1 MNKKILLLIALVF
14 ISAGALIFYGLYQSS
29 KNKELTASIAL
40 EVVPDGAKS
49 TINGRGVREGTTKL
63 KPGVAEII
71 ISKKGF
77 ETIKQT
83 VVLKDGEYRYF
94 GFVLVSN
101 SASTADWYD
110 KHPED
115 AKRAENL
122 SSQNYDKV
130 SAEDAQETPFIME
143 LPFVSSDE
151 RFRIDYGQGEAGD
164 NRIIIYI
171 SANTQE
177 ARNEALLWI
186 KSLGYDPSKMNIVYR
201 PKN

>member
-1 MNKKILLLIALVF
+1 MNKKILLLIVLVL
-14 ISAGALIFYGLYQSS
+14 IAVGALIFYGLYQSS
-29 KNKELTASIAL
+29 KNKELTASITI
-40 EVVPDGAKS
+40 EVVPNGAKS

-83 VVLKDGEYRYF
+83 VVLKDGEPRYF
-94 GFVLVSN
+94 GFALVSN

-115 AKRAENL
+115 AKKAEGI
-122 SSQNYDKV
+122 SSRNYDES
-130 SAEDAQETPFIME
+130 SAKDAQETPFIME

-151 RFRIDYGQGEAGD
+151 RFRIDYGQSD
-164 NRIIIYI
+164 TDNNRIIIYI

-177 ARNEALLWI
+177 ARDAALLWI
-186 KSLGYDPSKMNIVYR
+186 KSVGYDPSELNIVYR

>member
-130 SAEDAQETPFIME
+130 SADDAQQTPFIME

-171 SANTQE
+171 SSNTQE

-186 KSLGYDPSKMNIVYR
+186 KSVGYDPSKLNIVYR

>member
-83 VVLKDGEYRYF
+83 VVLKDGEPRYF
-94 GFVLVSN
+94 GFALVSN

-115 AKRAENL
+115 AKKAEGI
-122 SSQNYDKV
+122 SSRNYDES
-130 SAEDAQETPFIME
+130 SAMASQQEPFLME
-143 LPFVSSDE
+143 LPYISGDE
-151 RFRIDYGQGEAGD
+151 EFRIDYGLRLSAD
-164 NRIIIYI
+164 NQATIYI

-177 ARNEALLWI
+177 AKNAALLWI